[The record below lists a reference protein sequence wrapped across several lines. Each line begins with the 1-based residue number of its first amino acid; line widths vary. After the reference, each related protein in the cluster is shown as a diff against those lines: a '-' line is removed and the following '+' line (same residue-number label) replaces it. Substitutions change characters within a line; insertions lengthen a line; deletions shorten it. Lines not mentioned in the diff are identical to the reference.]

1 MKLNKKPI
9 IFLLGPTA
17 SGKTDWAINWQNEFE
32 ALEIISVDSVMVYRE
47 CNVGSAKPSSTI
59 LKKHPHHLV
68 NHVSLDSIFSVA
80 DFYDSALRLIDDI
93 HARDK
98 IPLMVGGS
106 MMYFSLLKKGIS
118 NLPSADLK
126 LRDEL
131 EQKILTNG
139 LDALHADLIKLDPEA
154 GQNIDP
160 HDSQRIIRAIEIII
174 STNMSL
180 NENLSS
186 EKSSALK
193 EKYTLIEFGIF
204 PQERSKLHERI
215 ESRQEILVGDK
226 LLEEIVNIQNRFDI
240 SVEHPAMKAINYR
253 QGLQVVEGSLEKS
266 KLFEKSLFAT
276 RQFAKRQCTW
286 MRGWENLI
294 YFDLHQGE
302 EAVEQLKKQFNLLEI
317 V

>member
-1 MKLNKKPI
+1 M
-9 IFLLGPTA
+9 GPTA
-17 SGKTDWAINWQNEFE
+17 SGKTDWAINFQNQFPI
-32 ALEIISVDSVMVYRE
+32 LEIISVDSVMVYKE
-47 CNVGSAKPSSTI
+47 CNVGSAKPSNAI

-80 DFYDSALRLIDDI
+80 DFYDSAIRLIDDI
-93 HARDK
+93 HARDQ

-106 MMYFSLLKKGIS
+106 MMYFNLLKKGIS
-118 NLPSADLK
+118 DLPSADRM

-131 EQKILTNG
+131 EQRIFADG
-139 LDALHADLIKLDPEA
+139 VDALHADLSRLDPIA
-154 GQNIDP
+154 AKNIDS
-160 HDSQRIIRAIEIII
+160 HDSQRIIRAIEIIT
-174 STNMSL
+174 STGMSL

-186 EKSSALK
+186 EQTRELK

-204 PQERSKLHERI
+204 PEERAKLHERI

-226 LLEEIVNIQNRFDI
+226 LLEEIVNIKNIFDI
-240 SVEHPAMKAINYR
+240 STEHPAMKAINYR
-253 QGLQVVEGSLEKS
+253 QGLQVVEGKLEKS

-294 YFDLHQGE
+294 CFDLHQGE
-302 EAVEQLKKQFNLLEI
+302 EAAEQLKKQLNLLEI

>member
-1 MKLNKKPI
+1 M
-9 IFLLGPTA
+9 GPTA
-17 SGKTDWAINWQNEFE
+17 SGKTDWAINFQNQFPV
-32 ALEIISVDSVMVYRE
+32 LEIISVDSVMVYKE
-47 CNVGSAKPSSTI
+47 CNVGSAKPSNAI

-80 DFYDSALRLIDDI
+80 DFYDSAIRLIDDI
-93 HARDK
+93 HARDQ

-106 MMYFSLLKKGIS
+106 MMYFNLLKKGIS
-118 NLPSADLK
+118 NLPSADRM

-131 EQKILTNG
+131 EQRIFTDG
-139 LDALHADLIKLDPEA
+139 LDALHADLSMLDPIA
-154 GQNIDP
+154 AKNIDS
-160 HDSQRIIRAIEIII
+160 HDSQRIIRAIEIIT
-174 STNMSL
+174 STGMSL

-186 EKSSALK
+186 EQTRELK

-204 PQERSKLHERI
+204 PEERAKLHERI

-226 LLEEIVNIQNRFDI
+226 LLEEIVNIKNIFNI
-240 SVEHPAMKAINYR
+240 STEHPAMKAINYR
-253 QGLQVVEGSLEKS
+253 QGLQVVEGKLEKS

-294 YFDLHQGE
+294 CFDLHQGE
-302 EAVEQLKKQFNLLEI
+302 EAAEQLKKQLNLLEI